1 VHVTGDRVPAAAGRA
16 RRNASN
22 TRTRGLAASLWRR
35 PRLQLSLLLAGPIG
49 WLVIAYLGSLV
60 VLFVAAF
67 WRLDTF
73 SGQVVQDYGLDNFR
87 TLVENDVYRSIV
99 FRTVLI
105 AAAVTVT
112 DIVLAFPIAF
122 YMAKVAGPRVRALL
136 VIAVVMPLWSSY
148 LVKVYSWR
156 IILAEDGI
164 LNWALGPF
172 GLSGPGFGNVATWL
186 VFSYLW
192 LPFMILPIYAGLE
205 RIPNSL
211 LDASSDLGGGAGLT
225 FRRVVLPMAW
235 PAVVAG
241 SIFTFS
247 LTLGDYITPQ
257 IVSSTQFIGN
267 VVYTNVGVA
276 NNLPLAAAFAT
287 VPVFIMIIYLLAA
300 RRMGAFESL

>member
-1 VHVTGDRVPAAAGRA
+1 MAAATAAENGRKPAGRA
-16 RRNASN
+16 
-22 TRTRGLAASLWRR
+22 LAGFLWHR

-49 WLVIAYLGSLV
+49 WLVIAYLGSLA

-73 SGQVVQDYGLDNFR
+73 SGEIVHEYGFQNFQ
-87 TLVENDVYRSIV
+87 TLVENEVYRSIV
-99 FRTVLI
+99 VRTVLI

-112 DIVLAFPIAF
+112 DAILAFPIAF
-122 YMAKVAGPRVRALL
+122 FMAKVARPRTRALL

-148 LVKVYSWR
+148 LVKVYAWR
-156 IILAEDGI
+156 IILAEEGI
-164 LNWALGPF
+164 LNWTLDPF

-192 LPFMILPIYAGLE
+192 LPYMVLPVYAALE

-211 LDASSDLGGGAGLT
+211 LDASGDLGGGAGLT
-225 FRRVVLPMAW
+225 FRRVVLPMAL
-235 PAVVAG
+235 PGVVAG

-287 VPVFIMIIYLLAA
+287 VPVVIMVLYLLGA

>member
-1 VHVTGDRVPAAAGRA
+1 VGPGVDG
-16 RRNASN
+16 NQ
-22 TRTRGLAASLWRR
+22 GLAASLWRR

-49 WLVIAYLGSLV
+49 WLVIAYLGSLA
-60 VLFVAAF
+60 VLFLAAF
-67 WRLDTF
+67 WQLDTF
-73 SGQVVQDYGLDNFR
+73 SGKVVHSYGLQNFE
-87 TLVENDVYRSIV
+87 TLIREDVYRSIV
-99 FRTVLI
+99 LRTVLI

-112 DIVLAFPIAF
+112 DALLAFPIAF
-122 YMAKVAGPRVRALL
+122 YMAKVAPRRARALL
-136 VIAVVMPLWSSY
+136 VILIVMPLWSSY

-164 LNWALGPF
+164 LNWALAPF
-172 GLSGPGFGNVATWL
+172 GLHGPGFGNVATWL

-192 LPFMILPIYAGLE
+192 LPYMILPIYAGLE

-211 LDASSDLGGGAGLT
+211 LDASGDLGGGAGMT
-225 FRRVVLPMAW
+225 FRRVVFPLAL

-287 VPVFIMIIYLLAA
+287 VPVIIMILYLLGA
-300 RRMGAFESL
+300 RRLGAFESL

>member
-1 VHVTGDRVPAAAGRA
+1 MPAGAGRA
-16 RRNASN
+16 RRNASY
-22 TRTRGLAASLWRR
+22 TGAGALAANLWRR

-49 WLVIAYLGSLV
+49 WLVIAYLGSLA

-67 WRLDTF
+67 WQLDTF
-73 SGQVVQDYGLDNFR
+73 SGKVVHTYSLQNFE
-87 TLVENDVYRSIV
+87 TLLQEDVYRSIV
-99 FRTVLI
+99 LRTVLI

-112 DIVLAFPIAF
+112 DALLAFPIAF
-122 YMAKVAGPRVRALL
+122 YMAKVAPRRIRALL

-148 LVKVYSWR
+148 LVKVYAWR

-164 LNWALGPF
+164 LNWALNPL

-192 LPFMILPIYAGLE
+192 LPYMILPIYAGLE
-205 RIPNSL
+205 RIPDSL
-211 LDASSDLGGGAGLT
+211 LDASGDLGGGAGLT
-225 FRRVVLPMAW
+225 FRRVVLPLAL

-247 LTLGDYITPQ
+247 LTLGDYITLQ

-267 VVYTNVGVA
+267 VVYANVGVA

-287 VPVFIMIIYLLAA
+287 VPVLIMILYLLVA
-300 RRMGAFESL
+300 RRLGAFESL

>member
-1 VHVTGDRVPAAAGRA
+1 VGPGVDG
-16 RRNASN
+16 NQ
-22 TRTRGLAASLWRR
+22 GLAATLWRR
-35 PRLQLSLLLAGPIG
+35 PRLQLSLLLAGPVG
-49 WLVIAYLGSLV
+49 WLVIAYLGSLA

-67 WRLDTF
+67 WQLDTF
-73 SGQVVQDYGLDNFR
+73 SGEVVHSYGLQNFR
-87 TLVENDVYRSIV
+87 TLLENDVYRTIV

-112 DIVLAFPIAF
+112 DALLAFPIAF
-122 YMAKVAGPRVRALL
+122 YMAKVASRRVRALL

-148 LVKVYSWR
+148 LVKVYAWR

-164 LNWALGPF
+164 LNWALDPF

-192 LPFMILPIYAGLE
+192 LPYMILPIYAGLE
-205 RIPNSL
+205 RIPDSL
-211 LDASSDLGGGAGLT
+211 LDASGDLGASAGKT
-225 FRRVVLPMAW
+225 FRRVVLPLAL

-267 VVYTNVGVA
+267 VVYANVGVA

-287 VPVFIMIIYLLAA
+287 VPVLVMIIYLLGA
-300 RRMGAFESL
+300 RRLGAFESL

>member
-1 VHVTGDRVPAAAGRA
+1 MPA
-16 RRNASN
+16 RR
-22 TRTRGLAASLWRR
+22 RLAGTLWRH
-35 PRLQLSLLLAGPIG
+35 PKLQLGLLLAGPIG
-49 WLVIAYLGSLV
+49 WLVVAYLGSLA

-67 WRLDTF
+67 WHLDTF
-73 SGQVVQDYGLDNFR
+73 TGEVVQGFSLDNFQ
-87 TLVENDVYRSIV
+87 TLIEKDVYRSIV
-99 FRTVLI
+99 TRTVLI

-112 DIVLAFPIAF
+112 DAILAFPIAF
-122 YMAKVAGPRVRALL
+122 FMAKVARSRTRALL

-148 LVKVYSWR
+148 LVKVYAWR

-164 LNWALGPF
+164 LNWALDPF

-192 LPFMILPIYAGLE
+192 LPYMVLPVYAALE

-211 LDASSDLGGGAGLT
+211 LDASGDLGGGAGMT
-225 FRRVVLPMAW
+225 FRRVVLPLAL
-235 PAVVAG
+235 PGVVAG

-287 VPVFIMIIYLLAA
+287 VPVVIMVLYLLAA
-300 RRMGAFESL
+300 RRLGAFESL

>member
-1 VHVTGDRVPAAAGRA
+1 VAATTTAEAPRVPARRRLAG
-16 RRNASN
+16 
-22 TRTRGLAASLWRR
+22 TLWRH
-35 PRLQLSLLLAGPIG
+35 PKLQLGLLLAGPIG
-49 WLVIAYLGSLV
+49 WLVVAYLGSLA

-67 WRLDTF
+67 WHLDTF
-73 SGQVVQDYGLDNFR
+73 TGEVVQGFSLDNFQ
-87 TLVENDVYRSIV
+87 TLVEKDVYRSIV
-99 FRTVLI
+99 TRTVLI

-112 DIVLAFPIAF
+112 DAILAFPIAF
-122 YMAKVAGPRVRALL
+122 FMAKVARSRTRALL

-148 LVKVYSWR
+148 LVKVYAWR

-164 LNWALGPF
+164 LNWALDPF

-192 LPFMILPIYAGLE
+192 LPYMVLPVYAALE

-211 LDASSDLGGGAGLT
+211 LDASGDLGGGAGMT
-225 FRRVVLPMAW
+225 FRRVVLPLAL
-235 PAVVAG
+235 PGVVAG

-287 VPVFIMIIYLLAA
+287 VPVVIMVLYLLAA
-300 RRMGAFESL
+300 RRLGAFESL